1 MYAPSPRPRT
11 TRLCFT
17 PPTRR
22 LREDS
27 TDQMKRSAKPLT
39 APTPQRKAT
48 ARRSSGFS
56 GQVSEVD
63 LRLLRVFHTVAAQ
76 GGFAAAEIALGKSK
90 SSISLDISA
99 LETRLGLKLCKR
111 GRSGFSLTS
120 EGQSVLEA
128 TLGLLQNIQ
137 HFQQRINQIS
147 GILSGTFRLYV
158 PDNLQTHGETPLI
171 RAIETF
177 TSHHPNVFMTVH
189 SANTREVEVAVTT
202 GQATAGI
209 ALYPQNMP
217 GMQGIPLVSE
227 ALNLYC
233 GARNAL
239 YSVPEE
245 AITLDVLAA
254 QRMIAVSEAATSPQ
268 WDEIRKHLSFRAA
281 AENVDA
287 RALLILSGNFI
298 GFLPEAFAKPLVDR
312 GLLRHINFNNLQL
325 ITCCHFLART
335 SPETELMVE
344 TFRALLEDS
353 Y

>member
-1 MYAPSPRPRT
+1 MT
-11 TRLCFT
+11 
-17 PPTRR
+17 
-22 LREDS
+22 
-27 TDQMKRSAKPLT
+27 RSAKP
-39 APTPQRKAT
+39 TPASASPPPRKPSV
-48 ARRSSGFS
+48 RRSSGFS

-76 GGFAAAEIALGKSK
+76 GGFSAAEIALGKSK

-111 GRSGFSLTS
+111 GRSGFSLTG
-120 EGQSVLEA
+120 EGQAVLDA
-128 TLGLLQNIQ
+128 TLTLLQNIQ

-177 TSHHPNVFMTVH
+177 TNRHPNVFMTVH
-189 SANTREVEVAVTT
+189 SASTRDVEVAVTN
-202 GQATAGI
+202 GQATVGI

-217 GMQGIPLVSE
+217 GVQGTPLVAE

-233 GARNAL
+233 GAKNPL
-239 YSVPEE
+239 FHVPE
-245 AITLDVLAA
+245 ADITLETLAS
-254 QRMIAVSEAATSPQ
+254 QRMIAVSDAATSAQ
-268 WDEIRKHLSFRAA
+268 WNEIRTHLSFHAA
-281 AENVDA
+281 AENVDG

-312 GLLRHINFNNLQL
+312 GLLRRISFNNLQL
-325 ITCCHFLART
+325 ITCFHFLARI

-344 TFRALLEDS
+344 TFRALLEES

>member
-1 MYAPSPRPRT
+1 MPRSANPQPAP
-11 TRLCFT
+11 L
-17 PPTRR
+17 PPT
-22 LREDS
+22 
-27 TDQMKRSAKPLT
+27 A
-39 APTPQRKAT
+39 RKANV
-48 ARRSSGFS
+48 RRSKGFR

-76 GGFAAAEIALGKSK
+76 SGFAAAEIALGKSK

-120 EGQSVLEA
+120 EGQAVLDA
-128 TLGLLQNIQ
+128 TLTLMQDLQ

-171 RAIETF
+171 RAIGTF
-177 TSHHPNVFMTVH
+177 TSLHPNVFMTVH
-189 SANTREVEVAVTT
+189 SASTRDVEVAVTN

-209 ALYPQNMP
+209 ALYPQHMP
-217 GMQGIPLVSE
+217 GIQSVPLVAE

-233 GARNAL
+233 GARHPL
-239 YSVPEE
+239 FEMREE
-245 AITLDVLAA
+245 DITLDLLAA
-254 QRMIAVSEAATSPQ
+254 QRIIAVSDAATSPR
-268 WDEIRKHLSFRAA
+268 WKEIRTHLSFHAS

-312 GLLRHINFNNLQL
+312 QLLRRISFDDLQL
-325 ITCCHFLART
+325 ITCFHFLARL
-335 SPETELMVE
+335 SPETEVMVE
-344 TFRALLEDS
+344 TFRALLEES